1 MVLGK
6 KYKKLVGKMVEV
18 DWKDPTG
25 FVNESLREVKLSK
38 CTSIGILREIK
49 EDYIILQTSK
59 YEDSESGDYTSIN
72 KGCIT
77 ALREYRD
84 S

>member
-1 MVLGK
+1 MVLGRK
-6 KYKKLVGKMVEV
+6 CKKLVGKMVEV

-25 FVNESLREVKLSK
+25 FVNENLREVKLSK
-38 CTSIGILREIK
+38 CTSTGILREIK
-49 EDYIILQTSK
+49 EDYVILQTSK
-59 YEDSESGDYTSIN
+59 YEDSESGDYTSITI
-72 KGCIT
+72 GCIT

>member
-1 MVLGK
+1 MGAGRR
-6 KYKKLVGKMVEV
+6 YKRLIGKMVEV

-25 FVNESLREVKLSK
+25 FVNENLREVRVSK

-59 YEDSESGDYTSIN
+59 YEDSESGDYTSITI
-72 KGCIT
+72 GCIT
-77 ALREYRD
+77 ALREYKD

>member
-1 MVLGK
+1 MGVGRR
-6 KYKKLVGKMVEV
+6 YKRLMGKMVEV

-25 FVNESLREVKLSK
+25 FVNENLREVKVTK
-38 CTSIGILREIK
+38 CTSIGILREVK

-59 YEDSESGDYTSIN
+59 YENSESGDYTAIAL
-72 KGCIT
+72 GCIT
-77 ALREYRD
+77 ALREYED

>member
-1 MVLGK
+1 MVLGR
-6 KYKKLVGKMVEV
+6 KYKKLIGKMVEV

-25 FVNESLREVKLSK
+25 FVNENLREVKLSK

-59 YEDSESGDYTSIN
+59 YEDSESGDYISITM
-72 KGCIT
+72 GCIT
-77 ALREYRD
+77 ALREYKD

>member
-1 MVLGK
+1 MVLGR

-25 FVNESLREVKLSK
+25 FVNENLREVKLSK
-38 CTSIGILREIK
+38 CTSTGILREIK
-49 EDYIILQTSK
+49 EDYVILQTSK
-59 YEDSESGDYTSIN
+59 YEDSESGDYTSITI
-72 KGCIT
+72 GCIT